1 MMRPDAASEA
11 EAQTLLEGIRQVQ
24 LPPYYAFQFVLRYM
38 PNRGDDKWMEGRLW
52 GSWNSDVSSLR
63 LYFPKVDEKGSMTCF
78 SYTGENSEAYV
89 ACNTDDAE
97 KVDLEKT
104 TEELIPGMGLTLFD
118 IQMPYLHWKESV
130 YEGPIRFMGRPAH
143 RFILYPQQD
152 KEYGSIGAVRVYIDE
167 DYRAVL
173 KAEVLDH
180 SGDKLR
186 SFEVGSLKKINGIWI
201 VKELNFVDETTKSK
215 ARVMIVAAALNVP
228 FNLAYLK
235 PESSSNL
242 SDPVPDEAYE
252 YTR

>member
-11 EAQTLLEGIRQVQ
+11 EAQTLLAGIRQVQ

-63 LYFPKVDEKGSMTCF
+63 LYFPQCGKKGSMTCF
-78 SYTGENSEAYV
+78 SYTGENPDAYI
-89 ACNTDDAE
+89 AYNSDAAE
-97 KVDLEKT
+97 KVPLEKT

-118 IQMPYLHWKESV
+118 IQMPYLHWKDSV

-143 RFILYPQQD
+143 RFILYPQKD
-152 KEYGSIGAVRVYIDE
+152 KDYGSIGAVRVYIDE

-180 SGDKLR
+180 SGNKLR
-186 SFEVGSLKKINGIWI
+186 SFEVGSLKKINDMWI
-201 VKELNFVDETTKSK
+201 VKKLNFVDEATKSK

-228 FNLAYLK
+228 FNLSYLK
-235 PESSSNL
+235 PESSSTL
-242 SDPVPDEAYE
+242 SDPLPDKAYE